1 MKNMNKQD
9 TTYNKKQYDLLKK
22 CSKNKD
28 VTEWNAWRKENP
40 KEKIIL
46 AGADLSSFELTGV
59 NLNSTNLEGSNLVN
73 SNLREAQLF
82 NANISNANLKGAN
95 LEEAY
100 LIETILNSTVL
111 TNAKLKGASLLGV
124 KANNANFDYV
134 DFKNADIKMSDIENC
149 TFIGAD
155 FSYTNIFDDF
165 SGPRRR
171 ETIFRKCD
179 FKNSTF
185 LETIA
190 KNVDFRHSD
199 FSNVIFNNADLSQSN
214 LWYTKFNIDEIK
226 KAKRLFHTKFL
237 LEDYNDYLLLKE
249 KEIFFC
255 YEKQYKL
262 LLECSERKDLSE
274 WNEWNPHAGYIYTG
288 KRIYLA
294 GADLEN
300 FFLEKAR
307 LVNADLRGAI
317 FIRTNLK
324 GAHLD
329 NANLEEAYMN
339 SSPCFDNAFLHGAN
353 LKNAFLGPATFRNA
367 NLFSANL
374 ENTEIGAYGD
384 FTEAD
389 LRSANFKNS
398 KCSAVNFY
406 KSKFWETQLSGANLY
421 KCDIRS
427 VNFQKAIT
435 DSTTVF
441 YQCNIDFDTDFR
453 CVPLDGIGI
462 DSTTK
467 RILKYNIRRKNWDDW
482 YWRTTWDDE
491 KKIFKKYDS
500 KKQTCTR
507 MLEKLFRQIK
517 TSPVRAFWWLSN
529 YGESTLRILGVF
541 LASIFIF
548 ALIYSHVFSKSD
560 PGYIKNLYDFGKV
573 SCEVPNRW
581 SIFVR
586 SNYFS
591 VVTMTTL
598 GLGDMHAKPSSAKGQ
613 ILVSL
618 QVILGYFLLGAIIT
632 RLGILFTSGGP
643 FLIYTYPLREIF
655 PR

>member
-1 MKNMNKQD
+1 
-9 TTYNKKQYDLLKK
+9 
-22 CSKNKD
+22 
-28 VTEWNAWRKENP
+28 
-40 KEKIIL
+40 
-46 AGADLSSFELTGV
+46 V
-59 NLNSTNLEGSNLVN
+59 NLNSTNLEGANLAN
-73 SNLREAQLF
+73 ANLREAQLF
-82 NANISNANLKGAN
+82 NANLSNANLRGAN

-100 LIETILNSTVL
+100 LVETILNSAVL
-111 TNAKLKGASLLGV
+111 TKAKLKDSSLLGV
-124 KANNANFDYV
+124 KAKDSNFDYA
-134 DFKNADIKMSDIENC
+134 DFKNADIKMSNIENC
-149 TFIGAD
+149 TFISAD
-155 FSYTNIFDDF
+155 FSCTNIFDDF

-199 FSNVIFNNADLSQSN
+199 FSNVKFENADLSQSD
-214 LWYTKFNIDEIK
+214 LWYAKFNINEIK

-237 LEDYNDYLLLKE
+237 LENYSDYLLLKD
-249 KEIFFC
+249 KDIFFC
-255 YEKQYKL
+255 YEEQYKRL
-262 LLECSERKDLSE
+262 FECSKKKDLSE
-274 WNEWNPHAGYIYTG
+274 WNEWNPHIGYIYTG
-288 KRIYLA
+288 KKIYLA

-317 FIRTNLK
+317 FIKTNLK
-324 GAHLD
+324 GAFLD

-339 SSPCFDNAFLHGAN
+339 NSPCFDNAFLHGAN
-353 LKNAFLGPATFRNA
+353 LKKAFLGPATFRNA
-367 NLFSANL
+367 NLFAANL

-389 LRSANFKNS
+389 LRRANLKNS
-398 KCSAVNFY
+398 KCSAVNFH
-406 KSKFWETQLSGANLY
+406 KSNFWETQLEGANLY

-427 VNFQKAIT
+427 VNFQRAIM

-441 YQCNIDFDTDFR
+441 YQCQIDSDTDFR

-467 RILKYNIRRKNWDDW
+467 RILKYNIRRKNWNDW

-500 KKQTCTR
+500 KKLTFLRTS
-507 MLEKLFRQIK
+507 EKILSQIK

-548 ALIYSHVFSKSD
+548 AIIYSHGFSKSD

-573 SCEVPNRW
+573 SSEGPNRW
-581 SIFVR
+581 TIFVR

-591 VVTMTTL
+591 VVTITTL

-613 ILVSL
+613 IFVSL
-618 QVILGYFLLGAIIT
+618 QVIWGYFLLGAIIT

-643 FLIYTYPLREIF
+643 FLIYTYPLRDMF